1 MDKLIYTVMSGAER
15 IMRSQQVHANNLANA
30 DTQGFRADYEVAQ
43 SQVVPGYGYDTR
55 HQIGGSAE
63 VVTQRGGMLKN
74 TARDL
79 DVAIVGAGYF
89 AVRVGEGE
97 AYTRAGA
104 MDVDAQGALSINGRS
119 VLGDGGPIVLPPF
132 RAVSI
137 SADGTISVLP
147 EDGEE
152 LQEVDRL
159 KLVEG
164 TAPMTKNEMGLLVAR
179 DAQPLPVSET
189 VRVQAKTL
197 EMSNVRAVEEMVAVM
212 DVSRQFEIQMKLF
225 QAADGMVDAGN
236 RLLRD

>member
-55 HQIGGSAE
+55 HQSSGSAE

-104 MDVDAQGALSINGRS
+104 MDVDARGALSVNGRP

-137 SADGTISVLP
+137 SDDGTISVLP

-164 TAPMTKNEMGLLVAR
+164 TAAMTKNEMGLLVAR

-212 DVSRQFEIQMKLF
+212 DVTRQFEIQMKLF
-225 QAADGMVDAGN
+225 KAADGMVDAGN

>member
-43 SQVVPGYGYDTR
+43 AQVVPGYGYDTR
-55 HQIGGSAE
+55 HQALGSAE
-63 VVTQRGGMLKN
+63 VVTQRGGMLKQ
-74 TARDL
+74 TAREL
-79 DVAIVGAGYF
+79 DVAIVGAGYL
-89 AVRVGEGE
+89 AVQVDDGE

-104 MDVDAQGALSINGRS
+104 MDVDAEGALSVNGRP

-137 SADGTISVLP
+137 SADGTIAVLP
-147 EDGEE
+147 EDGQDM
-152 LQEVDRL
+152 QEVDRL
-159 KLVEG
+159 KLVDG
-164 TAPMTKNEMGLLVAR
+164 TASMAKNEMGLLVAR

-197 EMSNVRAVEEMVAVM
+197 EVSNVRAVEEMVAVM

-225 QAADGMVDAGN
+225 KAADGMVDAGN